1 MPRSLT
7 TSTITSLTGPS
18 QVTITEDGRIELL
31 PTQTV
36 ALVDGQPVDA
46 NVSVS
51 GNQVSVRTNSTR
63 LALDFGGQTT
73 DSTASGASSA
83 STVVHGTT
91 ISFTGDGFGAESP
104 MVTWIQSNPIKLSE
118 AVSSATG
125 SVSDDVRIPASIE
138 PGEHTIQVNGLDAD
152 GRVVSI
158 IYGVQVES
166 ADAQPIASPADTTWQ
181 LWLWPL
187 LGLMGLLLLVVLIV
201 VLRRRMLVSK
211 SQ

>member
-104 MVTWIQSNPIKLSE
+104 VVTWIQSNPIKLSE
-118 AVSSATG
+118 AMSSASG
-125 SVSDDVRIPASIE
+125 SVTDEVRIPRSIE
-138 PGEHTIQVNGLDAD
+138 PGEHTIQVNGIDSS

-158 IYGVQVES
+158 IYGVQVE
-166 ADAQPIASPADTTWQ
+166 AANAQQPTSQSTQTWQ

-187 LGLMGLLLLVVLIV
+187 SGLIVLVLLIVLIV
-201 VLRRRMLVSK
+201 LLRRRMLARR
-211 SQ
+211 